1 MKTGLQALQAPGMV
15 QEHQPTVW
23 MSSGRLQ
30 STHTVEF
37 PTDRFSKTD
46 PEPICA
52 DRSRSVISAIVFR
65 LVSWSSGSHI
75 IQWRQPSQSGLER
88 ITDGSV

>member
-1 MKTGLQALQAPGMV
+1 MKTGLQALQASGMA

-23 MSSGRLQ
+23 IGSDHLQ
-30 STHTVEF
+30 GTHTVEF
-37 PTDRFSKTD
+37 LADRFSKTD

-65 LVSWSSGSHI
+65 IISQSSISHI
-75 IQWRQPSQSGLER
+75 IQ
-88 ITDGSV
+88 